1 MCVPY
6 EAHIYLRFLFV
17 HQCGLYHRLTR
28 SFSQVFFYYF
38 DLLRELITGVGSPT
52 AFARGTL
59 ILITKTLFS
68 QQAL

>member
-1 MCVPY
+1 MPY

-17 HQCGLYHRLTR
+17 HQCGLYHRLIR
-28 SFSQVFFYYF
+28 CFSQLVFFNF

-52 AFARGTL
+52 AFARGAL